1 MSTGY
6 LRNFLLLF
14 LFTIGGMAT
23 LSAQNLGNE
32 GGYTLPEVE
41 VCGCDICDEQ
51 IDCDDR
57 DFHEWMHQKE
67 KEEEE
72 DKNKDLED
80 LRGSGSSD
88 WGNIGSGNLEDEII
102 EIPEITIV
110 PDPSDFGSEGS
121 DDFPCF
127 EYFNNTL
134 VSMPLVDMELQPA
147 NKNNLD
153 GALFGETRRNSDGS
167 PKEHKGIDFA
177 SPVGTDI
184 FSIYDGVVT
193 KVVTGQVNR
202 VWSEEKNKY
211 VYPDDY
217 RGDSNDAGNRIYIK
231 STING
236 EDIYMGYWHLDADNP
251 IDDDIRVGDSIFA
264 GQLIGKVG
272 QTGNAMGGS
281 SHLHLAAYKYVDGE
295 MVYVDPQSYLGI
307 EFEKD
312 DNGKLK
318 STNIKTP
325 CD

>member
-1 MSTGY
+1 MSTAC
-6 LRNFLLLF
+6 LRNFLTLF

-80 LRGSGSSD
+80 LRGTGSSD
-88 WGNIGSGNLEDEII
+88 WGNIGDGNLEGEII

-110 PDPSDFGSEGS
+110 PDPSDFGSGES
-121 DDFPCF
+121 DEFPCF
-127 EYFNNTL
+127 EYFNNTF
-134 VSMPLVDMELQPA
+134 VSMPLADMELQPA

-167 PKEHKGIDFA
+167 PKEHRGIDFA

-193 KVVTGQVNR
+193 KVVTEQVNR

-217 RGDSNDAGNRIYIK
+217 RGESNDAGNRIYIK

-236 EDIYMGYWHLDADNP
+236 EDIYMGYWHLNADNP
-251 IDDDIRVGDSIFA
+251 IDDDMCRR
-264 GQLIGKVG
+264 
-272 QTGNAMGGS
+272 
-281 SHLHLAAYKYVDGE
+281 
-295 MVYVDPQSYLGI
+295 
-307 EFEKD
+307 
-312 DNGKLK
+312 
-318 STNIKTP
+318 
-325 CD
+325 